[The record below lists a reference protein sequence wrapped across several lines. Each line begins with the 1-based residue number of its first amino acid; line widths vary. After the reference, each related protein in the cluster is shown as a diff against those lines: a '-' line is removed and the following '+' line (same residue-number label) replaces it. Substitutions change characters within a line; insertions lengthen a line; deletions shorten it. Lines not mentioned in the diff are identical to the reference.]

1 MLKFLAPLLVFGV
14 VVFVHE
20 LGHFIAAKL
29 TRVYAPVF
37 AFGWGPRLFGF
48 KWGETDYRWS
58 WFPIGGFV
66 AMATKDAEAVSAIE
80 GNTELGGAGD
90 AQGEKEGEGEGE
102 VPGHQ
107 RGLNPIPFDPDALK
121 PFGPH
126 PVPSDRWIESKSLA
140 AKVFILSAGVLMN
153 VVLALVVSI
162 GAIKGFGRAYIPAV
176 VDSVVAGMPANAAG
190 LQRGDSVTALNGKT
204 VTRWTELL
212 ETVSMSAGR
221 PIDVTVVR
229 PTGEKVT
236 LTMTPVLS
244 DDLDAVTGAPI
255 KVGRVGV
262 APRARPAREAVG
274 MGEAVVAGWDATWR
288 MGGAVVKVVGGL
300 FSGQVSVKQ
309 LGGPIAIA
317 RTSFEAAKSGW
328 EELLGLLAFLSIN
341 VAVLNLLP
349 IPLLDGGQILLRVVE
364 AAKGSEFSARTQ
376 EVIMRVGVLAI
387 ALLFAL
393 VMFNDLKGLVGQFFR

>member
-1 MLKFLAPLLVFGV
+1 MLKFVAPLLVFGV

-29 TRVYAPVF
+29 MRVYAPVF
-37 AFGWGPRLFGF
+37 AFGWGPRLFGV

-80 GNTELGGAGD
+80 GETDFAGTGD
-90 AQGEKEGEGEGE
+90 AEGQEE

-107 RGLNPIPFDPDALK
+107 RGLNPIPFDPDALR

-126 PVPSDRWIESKSLA
+126 PVPSDRWIESKPLA
-140 AKVFILSAGVLMN
+140 AKVLILSAGVLMN
-153 VVLALVVSI
+153 IVLALMVSI
-162 GAIKGFGRAYIPAV
+162 GAIKGFGRAYVPAV
-176 VDSVVAGMPANAAG
+176 VDSVVAGMPAMEVG
-190 LQRGDSVTALNGKT
+190 LQRGDSVTSLDGKPI
-204 VTRWTELL
+204 TRWTELL
-212 ETVSMSAGR
+212 ETVSISAGK
-221 PIDVTVVR
+221 PLEMTVVR
-229 PTGEKVT
+229 PSGDHVT
-236 LTMTPVLS
+236 LTVTPVLS
-244 DDLDAVTGAPI
+244 NDLDMVTGAPI

-262 APRARPAREAVG
+262 APRAQTARETVG

-300 FSGQVSVKQ
+300 FSGQVSVRQ

-341 VAVLNLLP
+341 VAVLNMLP
-349 IPLLDGGQILLRVVE
+349 IPLLDGGQIVLRVIE
-364 AAKGSEFSARTQ
+364 AAKGSEFSMRTQ
-376 EVIMRVGVLAI
+376 EVIMRIGVLAI

-393 VMFNDLKGLVGQFFR
+393 VMFNDIKGLVGQFFR

>member
-1 MLKFLAPLLVFGV
+1 MLKFVAPLLVFGI

-37 AFGWGPRLFGF
+37 AFGWGPRLFGI

-66 AMATKDAEAVSAIE
+66 AMATKDAESVSSIE
-80 GNTELGGAGD
+80 GQTDFGAAG
-90 AQGEKEGEGEGE
+90 QEGEGER
-102 VPGHQ
+102 PGHQ
-107 RGLNPIPFDPDALK
+107 RGLNPIPFDPNALK

-126 PVPSDRWIESKSLA
+126 PVPSDRWIESKSLP
-140 AKVFILSAGVLMN
+140 AKVFILSAGVMMN
-153 VVLALVVSI
+153 VVLALVVST
-162 GAIKGFGRAYIPAV
+162 GAIKGFGRAYVPAV
-176 VDSVVAGMPANAAG
+176 VDSVVPGMPAMAAG
-190 LQRGDSVTALNGKT
+190 ILRGDSVTAIDGKA
-204 VTRWTELL
+204 VSRWNEVL
-212 ETVSMSAGR
+212 EAVSISAGR
-221 PIDVTVVR
+221 PLRLDVVR
-229 PTGEKVT
+229 GAGERVT
-236 LTMTPVLS
+236 ISVTPALS
-244 DDLDAVTGAPI
+244 DDLDMVTGAPV
-255 KVGRVGV
+255 KVGRIGV
-262 APRARPAREAVG
+262 APRAQTAREAVG

-300 FSGQVSVKQ
+300 FSGQVSVKN

-349 IPLLDGGQILLRVVE
+349 IPLLDGGQILLRVIE
-364 AAKGSEFSARTQ
+364 AAKGGEFSARTQ
-376 EVIMRVGVLAI
+376 EVIMRIGVFAI

-393 VMFNDLKGLVGQFFR
+393 VMFNDIKGLVQQFFR

>member
-1 MLKFLAPLLVFGV
+1 MLKFVAPLLVFGL

-66 AMATKDAEAVSAIE
+66 AMATKDAESVSSIE
-80 GNTELGGAGD
+80 GQTDFGSSGQEAEP
-90 AQGEKEGEGEGE
+90 AET
-102 VPGHQ
+102 PGHQ
-107 RGLNPIPFDPDALK
+107 RGLNPIPFDQDALK

-126 PVPSDRWIESKSLA
+126 PVPSDRWIESKSLP
-140 AKVFILSAGVLMN
+140 AKIFILSAGVLMN

-162 GAIKGFGRAYIPAV
+162 GTIKGFGRAYIPAV
-176 VDSVVAGMPANAAG
+176 VDSVVAGMPAMAAG
-190 LQRGDSVTALNGKT
+190 LQRGDSVTAINGRPI
-204 VTRWTELL
+204 TRWTELL
-212 ETVSMSAGR
+212 ETISISAGQ
-221 PIDVTVVR
+221 PIELTVVR
-229 PTGEKVT
+229 GGGELRT
-236 LTMTPVLS
+236 LTVTPRLS
-244 DDLDAVTGAPI
+244 DDLDMVTGAPI

-262 APRARPAREAVG
+262 APRAQTAREAVG

-341 VAVLNLLP
+341 VAVLNMLP
-349 IPLLDGGQILLRVVE
+349 VPLLDGGQILLRIIE
-364 AAKGSEFSARTQ
+364 SAKGGEFSARTQ
-376 EVIMRVGVLAI
+376 EVIMRIGVLAI

-393 VMFNDLKGLVGQFFR
+393 VMFNDIKGLVGQFFQ

>member
-1 MLKFLAPLLVFGV
+1 MLKFVAPLLVFGI

-37 AFGWGPRLFGF
+37 AFGWGPRLFGI

-66 AMATKDAEAVSAIE
+66 AMATRDAESVSSIE
-80 GNTELGGAGD
+80 GKTDFGTGAPED
-90 AQGEKEGEGEGE
+90 EGAET
-102 VPGHQ
+102 PGHQ
-107 RGLNPIPFDPDALK
+107 RGLNPIPFDPNALK
-121 PFGPH
+121 PFGPR
-126 PVPSDRWIESKSLA
+126 PVPSDRWIESKSIA

-162 GAIKGFGRAYIPAV
+162 GTIKGFGRAYVPAV
-176 VDSVVAGMPANAAG
+176 VDSVVAGMPAMAAG
-190 LQRGDSVTALNGKT
+190 LQRGDSVTAINGKPIS
-204 VTRWTELL
+204 RWNELL
-212 ETVSMSAGR
+212 ETVSISAGQ
-221 PIDVTVVR
+221 PLEVTVVR
-229 PTGEKVT
+229 GAGDAVT
-236 LTMTPVLS
+236 LTMTPTLS
-244 DDLDAVTGAPI
+244 DDLDMVTGAPI

-262 APRARPAREAVG
+262 GPRAQTAREDVG
-274 MGEAVVAGWDATWR
+274 MGEAMVAGWDATWR

-341 VAVLNLLP
+341 IAVLNMLP

-364 AAKGSEFSARTQ
+364 AAKGGEFSARTQ
-376 EVIMRVGVLAI
+376 ELIMRVGVVAI

-393 VMFNDLKGLVGQFFR
+393 VMFNDIKGLVGQFFR

>member
-1 MLKFLAPLLVFGV
+1 MLKFVAPLLVFGI

-37 AFGWGPRLFGF
+37 AFGWGPRLFGI

-66 AMATKDAEAVSAIE
+66 AMATRDAESVSSIE
-80 GNTELGGAGD
+80 GQTDFGAG
-90 AQGEKEGEGEGE
+90 APEGEGAET
-102 VPGHQ
+102 PGHQ
-107 RGLNPIPFDPDALK
+107 RGLNPIPFDPNALK
-121 PFGPH
+121 PFGPR
-126 PVPSDRWIESKSLA
+126 PVPSDRWIESKSLP

-162 GAIKGFGRAYIPAV
+162 GAIKGFGRAYVPAV
-176 VDSVVAGMPANAAG
+176 VDSVVAGMPAMAAG
-190 LQRGDSVTALNGKT
+190 LQRGDSITAINGKP
-204 VTRWTELL
+204 VSRWNELL
-212 ETVSMSAGR
+212 EKVSISAGE
-221 PIDVTVVR
+221 PLEVTVVR
-229 PTGEKVT
+229 GAGAPVT
-236 LTMTPVLS
+236 LTMTPTLS
-244 DDLDAVTGAPI
+244 DDLDMVTGAPI

-262 APRARPAREAVG
+262 APRAQTAREEVG
-274 MGEAVVAGWDATWR
+274 MGEAMVAGWDATWR

-341 VAVLNLLP
+341 IAVLNMLP

-376 EVIMRVGVLAI
+376 ELIMRVGVLAI

-393 VMFNDLKGLVGQFFR
+393 VMFNDIKGLVGPFFR